1 MATFNKVNDF
11 VVNAVHNM
19 DLESDQVVVALSNTA
34 PSSESSD
41 PSSDGNGVL
50 GNVTEIAYTNLSS
63 RNVTTTSSTQSS
75 GTYKLVLSD
84 ITLTSS
90 GGSTGPFRYVYIYN
104 DTVAT
109 PADPLIGYYDY
120 GSSLTL
126 NDGDSLTIDFSAAN
140 GVLQIA

>member
-11 VVNAVHNM
+11 VQNAVHNM
-19 DLESDQVVVALSNTA
+19 DLESDQIVVALSNTA
-34 PSSESSD
+34 PSSESSN
-41 PSSDGNGVL
+41 PATDGNGVL
-50 GNVTEIAYTNLSS
+50 ANVTQIAYTNLSS
-63 RNVTTTSSTQSS
+63 RNVSTSSSS
-75 GTYKLVLSD
+75 QTGGTYKLVLAD

-109 PADPLIGYYDY
+109 PADALIGYYDY

-126 NDGDSLTIDFSAAN
+126 NDGDSLTVDFSAAN

>member
-11 VVNAVHNM
+11 VLNAVQNM

-34 PSSESSD
+34 PASESPN
-41 PSSDGNGVL
+41 PSTDGNGVL
-50 GNVTEIAYTNLSS
+50 ASVTQIAYTNLSARS
-63 RNVTTTSSTQSS
+63 VTTTSSTQTG
-75 GTYKLVLSD
+75 GTYKLVLAD
-84 ITLTSS
+84 VTLTSS

-104 DTVAT
+104 DTVT
-109 PADPLIGYYDY
+109 SPADPLIGYYDY

-126 NDGDSLTIDFSAAN
+126 NDGDSLTVDFSAAN

>member
-34 PSSESSD
+34 PASESSD
-41 PSSDGNGVL
+41 PSADGNGIL
-50 GNVTEIAYTNLSS
+50 ANVTEVSYTNLSS
-63 RNVTTTSSTQSS
+63 RNVTTTSSTQTS
-75 GTYKLVLSD
+75 GTYKLVLAD

-104 DTVAT
+104 DTVTT
-109 PADPLIGYYDY
+109 PADPVIGYYDY

-126 NDGDSLTIDFSAAN
+126 NDGDSLTVDFSAAN

>member
-11 VVNAVHNM
+11 VKNAVHNM
-19 DLESDQVVVALSNTA
+19 DLESDQIVVALSNTA
-34 PSSESSD
+34 PASEASD
-41 PSSDGNGVL
+41 PSADGNGVL
-50 GNVTEIAYTNLSS
+50 ANVTEISYTNLSS
-63 RNVTTTSSTQSS
+63 RNVTTSSSTQTS
-75 GTYKLVLSD
+75 GTYKLVLAD

-90 GGSTGPFRYVYIYN
+90 GGATGPFRYVYIYD

-109 PADPLIGYYDY
+109 PADALIGYYDY

-126 NDGDSLTIDFSAAN
+126 NDGDSLTVDFSAAN

>member
-11 VVNAVHNM
+11 VKNAVHNM
-19 DLESDQVVVALSNTA
+19 DLESDQIVVALSNTA
-34 PSSESSD
+34 PGSEASN
-41 PSSDGNGVL
+41 PASDGNGVL
-50 GNVTEIAYTNLSS
+50 ANVTQVTYTNLSS
-63 RNVTTTSSTQSS
+63 RNVTTTSSTQTG
-75 GTYKLVLSD
+75 GTYKLVLAD

-90 GGSTGPFRYVYIYN
+90 GGSTGPFRYVYLYN
-104 DTVAT
+104 DTVTT

-126 NDGDSLTIDFSAAN
+126 NDGDSLTVDFSAAN

>member
-34 PSSESSD
+34 PASESTN
-41 PSSDGNGVL
+41 PATDGNGIL
-50 GNVTEIAYTNLSS
+50 SNVTQASYTNLSS
-63 RNVTTTSSTQSS
+63 RNVTTSSSTQTS
-75 GTYKLVLSD
+75 GTYKLVLAD
-84 ITLTSS
+84 ITLTST

-104 DTVAT
+104 DTVTA
-109 PADPLIGYYDY
+109 PADALIGYYDY

-126 NDGDSLTIDFSAAN
+126 NDGDSLTVDFSAAN